1 MTDATNLTL
10 TLVVGVLFAAG
21 VYLLTER
28 ALLRV
33 VLGFVL
39 LGHGANLALLVSGGP
54 AGPAPISGQVTAE
67 EASDPLVQAMALTAV
82 VITFGATALLL
93 ALAHR
98 SMVLAGDDEVQ
109 DDRADRAVARPVP
122 GSDVGGEPVPWPDE
136 DDDEDGGY
144 DRAGRGGGPVP
155 DGTEEG

>member
-1 MTDATNLTL
+1 MTDATNLAL
-10 TLVVGVLFAAG
+10 TVVIGVLFAAG
-21 VYLLTER
+21 AHLLTER

-54 AGPAPISGQVTAE
+54 AGPAPISGQAAAE
-67 EASDPLVQAMALTAV
+67 DVSDPLVQAMALTAV

-98 SMVLAGDDEVQ
+98 SVVLVGDDEVQ
-109 DDRADRAVARPVP
+109 DDRIDRAVARPVP
-122 GSDVGGEPVPWPDE
+122 GSDVGGEPAPWPQE
-136 DDDEDGGY
+136 D
-144 DRAGRGGGPVP
+144 RGGAAGGSDP